1 MVDQKNSEKPESL
14 LAFASRRPV
23 LSAVLVL
30 ACLVGAVFFPILHFE
45 FIDFDV
51 PRQVLENPYIRELT
65 AENLKHIFT
74 SRCVSSYYPVRTLS
88 FALDYQVWGLNPM
101 GFKLT
106 NMLIHLANV
115 LLLFW
120 LILRVTTGLAEE
132 PLRPLTWREVVPAA
146 LGAALFAVHPLVV
159 EPVTWVAGR
168 EELLMTLG
176 ALGCIHFHLLGRQL
190 AEGGAAKWKV
200 VACFAAAAFA
210 CAFACLSNAAGAVIP
225 ALVIAWELILSKRR
239 RVRNAF
245 LRTSALWAI
254 AIVAIVIKK
263 IGYDQHEAFR
273 EAAALSTV
281 IQELGYG
288 KGQQSDSVG
297 AVSVE
302 RLMLVFNVYWRNLC
316 SIVWPNRL
324 TLSYG
329 PLAPKSFSDLEV
341 ALGGGASVLTVLLL
355 WMGRRSRPALLG
367 ASWFLLALAP
377 TAQLVPHHVHRADR
391 FLYLPL
397 VGLGGLLA
405 VALRWAM
412 TRFSDRM
419 RLALVL
425 GPTLLGMIV
434 LSMTTA
440 RQVLT
445 WRNDLSVW
453 EQCVRVVPENG
464 IAHRALADALALIDR
479 RDEAAEHYRASL
491 RLNLLNIRALNNFSR
506 LLALSP
512 KPNTHDPDLA
522 VSLAE
527 QACKLTRWAN
537 MHTLRT
543 LAIAQNALGE
553 DRRKEGD
560 YRGAIEAYES
570 ARQTDPEYCL
580 PVFNE
585 ALLLAICP
593 DETIC
598 CPEKAVR
605 LAEDA
610 CRMVGQ
616 PESNQVMILSVSYEK
631 AGQLE
636 AAVRTT
642 REALKLAG
650 AASETLLVENL
661 KRRLASLEAKE
672 SGAPSP

>member
-1 MVDQKNSEKPESL
+1 MVEENSEKPESL
-14 LAFASRRPV
+14 LAFALRRPV
-23 LSAVLVL
+23 LLAVLAL
-30 ACLVGAVFFPILHFE
+30 AFLVGTVFFPILHFE

-51 PRQVLENPYIRELT
+51 PRQVIENPYIRGLT
-65 AENLKHIFT
+65 AENVKHILT

-88 FALDYQVWGLNPM
+88 FALDYQVWGLNPT

-106 NMLIHLANV
+106 NMLLHLASV

-120 LILRVTTGLAEE
+120 LILRVMRGLVEE
-132 PLRPLTWREVVPAA
+132 ELRPLTWREVVPAA
-146 LGAALFAVHPLVV
+146 LGAALFAAHPLVV

-176 ALGCIHFHLLGRQL
+176 ALGCIHFQLLGRQL
-190 AEGGAAKWKV
+190 TEGGAAKWKV
-200 VACFAAAAFA
+200 AACFAAAACA

-225 ALVIAWELILSKRR
+225 ALVIAWELILPNRPR
-239 RVRNAF
+239 IRNAL
-245 LRTSALWAI
+245 LRTSGLWAI
-254 AIVAIVIKK
+254 AIITIVIKK
-263 IGYDQHEAFR
+263 IGYDHHEAFQ
-273 EAAALSTV
+273 EAADLSAA
-281 IQELGYG
+281 IQELGYRRSR
-288 KGQQSDSVG
+288 QVRDVG

-341 ALGGGASVLTVLLL
+341 ALGVGASVLTGLLL
-355 WMGRRSRPALLG
+355 WMGRRSRPLLLG

-377 TAQLVPHHVHRADR
+377 TAQLVAHHVHRADR

-412 TRFSDRM
+412 TRFPDRI

-425 GPTLLGMIV
+425 GIVLLGVILLDMR
-434 LSMTTA
+434 TA
-440 RQVLT
+440 KQVPT
-445 WRNDLSVW
+445 WQNNLSVW
-453 EQCVRVVPENG
+453 KQCVEVVPENG
-464 IAHRALADALALIDR
+464 IAHRALADELALIGR
-479 RDEAAEHYRASL
+479 RDEAAEHYRISL
-491 RLNLLNIRALNNFSR
+491 RLNLHNLRSLNNFSR

-512 KPNTHDPDLA
+512 DPNTHDPDLA

-527 QACKLTRWAN
+527 QACKLTRWTN
-537 MHTLRT
+537 EHTLRT
-543 LAIAQNALGE
+543 LAIAQNAIGE

-570 ARQTDPEYCL
+570 ARRTDPRYPL

-593 DETIC
+593 DETIRY
-598 CPEKAVR
+598 PERAVR
-605 LAEDA
+605 LAEEACQIAGEPDA
-610 CRMVGQ
+610 
-616 PESNQVMILSVSYEK
+616 NQLMILSVSYEK

-636 AAVRTT
+636 AAVRAT
-642 REALKLAG
+642 RQALELAEEAG
-650 AASETLLVENL
+650 ETLLVENL
-661 KRRLASLEAKE
+661 KRRLASLEAKA
-672 SGAPSP
+672 SGEPSP